1 MNNLRISFAMGV
13 VIVILLSTLGCGSD
27 EISGTA
33 ISGSGNLVTQEI
45 GYRDFTKIEV
55 DHAFQ
60 AEISRADIYY
70 VNIIMDDN
78 LFDYLIADVTGDTL
92 YIGLEPDTSYQNT
105 TGKVNITLPDLRHLK
120 LRGASTAEV
129 SGFVSDSSFQ
139 IEISG
144 ASRLFFQ
151 DVEAGDTQFN
161 ISGASQVSGSIETA
175 ECGLLIS
182 GASVIELHGSASDA
196 LINISGVSTLLLG
209 DFVIDNASILLSGTS
224 SATIN
229 VTGRLDANLGGV
241 SNLDYLGN
249 PTLGTAI
256 MSDSSAMNQG
266 G

>member
-45 GYRDFTKIEV
+45 DYRDFTKIEV

-70 VNIIMDDN
+70 VNIVMDDN

-161 ISGASQVSGSIETA
+161 I
-175 ECGLLIS
+175 C